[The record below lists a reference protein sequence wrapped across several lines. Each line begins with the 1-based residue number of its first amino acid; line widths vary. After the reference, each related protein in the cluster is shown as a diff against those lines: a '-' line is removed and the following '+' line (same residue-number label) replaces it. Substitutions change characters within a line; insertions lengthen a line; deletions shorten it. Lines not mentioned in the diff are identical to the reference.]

1 MKNRRNILVL
11 GASGMLGN
19 AILRFFSN
27 IKGYKVKGAVRS
39 KSSIDLFPQRIQQL
53 VLSGLNI
60 ENEKNL
66 IKIIKDTESGTVINC
81 IGLVKQLSD
90 SNDPSIALPINSI
103 FPHKLAKICSACDSR
118 LIHMS
123 TDCVFS
129 GTKGFYN
136 EDDIPDSQDLYGI
149 SKRLGETDYPHAI
162 TIRTSIIGHEL
173 NSSRSLIDW
182 FLSQNGSVEGYT
194 KAIFSGLPTNEV
206 AKIIHDYVIPNNNL
220 NGIYNV
226 SSDPISKYEL
236 LCLVAKTYKK
246 SIKITKNKDFKI
258 NRSLDS
264 TRFREIT
271 GFIPLKWQDLVK
283 SMYEFNNKKGF

>member
-27 IKGYKVKGAVRS
+27 TKGYKVKGVVRS
-39 KSSIDLFPQRIQQL
+39 KSSIDLFPKRIRQL

-66 IKIIKDTESGTVINC
+66 VKIIKDTESGTVINC

-90 SNDPSIALPINSI
+90 SNDPSITLPINSI
-103 FPHKLAKICSACDSR
+103 FPHKLAKICSTCDSR
-118 LIHMS
+118 LIHIS

-129 GTKGFYN
+129 GAKGFYN

-173 NSSRSLIDW
+173 NSSRGLIEW

-194 KAIFSGLPTNEV
+194 KAIFSGLPTNEI
-206 AKIIHDYVIPNNNL
+206 AKIIRDYVIPNNNL
-220 NGIYNV
+220 NGVYNV

-264 TRFREIT
+264 SRFREIT
-271 GFIPLKWQDLVK
+271 GFIPLTWQELVK

>member
-27 IKGYKVKGAVRS
+27 TKGYKVKGVVRS
-39 KSSIDLFPQRIQQL
+39 KSSIDLFPERIRQL

-66 IKIIKDTESGTVINC
+66 VKIIKDTESGTVINC

-90 SNDPSIALPINSI
+90 CNDPSITLPINSI
-103 FPHKLAKICSACDSR
+103 FPHKLAKICSTCDSR
-118 LIHMS
+118 LIHIS

-129 GTKGFYN
+129 GAKGFYN

-173 NSSRSLIDW
+173 NSSRGLIEW

-194 KAIFSGLPTNEV
+194 KAIFSGLPTNEI
-206 AKIIHDYVIPNNNL
+206 AKIIRDYVIPNNNL
-220 NGIYNV
+220 NGVYNV

-264 TRFREIT
+264 SRFREIT
-271 GFIPLKWQDLVK
+271 GFIPLTWQELVK